1 MIEDTIRDIAEG
13 IAGTKHKIYGVVTGT
28 VIDLL
33 DPLTLGRVQL
43 QIDSIDSLDLS
54 PWARVATPMTGVLSG
69 TYFVPS
75 IGDEV
80 LVAFEHGDPKAPYVI
95 GSLWNAV
102 HPPPYPTPLIEERV
116 IRTPL
121 GNQIGFREVP
131 PAITITTPDM
141 TLQAIGAPP
150 GVTIASN
157 EMITLMCGASQIVMT
172 PAGINISAPAINIV
186 SEGAIVQTASTSS
199 VNVSGPAGIT
209 SGSAVSITG
218 PVVNIN

>member
-28 VIDLL
+28 VINVL
-33 DPLTLGRVQL
+33 DPLTLGRVQV
-43 QIDSIDSLDLS
+43 QIDAIDSADLS

-69 TYFVPS
+69 TYFIPS
-75 IGDEV
+75 VGDEV
-80 LVAFEHGDPKAPYVI
+80 LVAFEHGDPNAPYVI

-102 HPPPYPTPLIEERV
+102 HPPPYPTPLIQERA

-121 GNQIGFREVP
+121 GNQIGFREAP

-141 TLQAIGAPP
+141 TLSAVGMPP

-157 EMITLMCGASQIVMT
+157 VMITLLCGPTALIMT
-172 PAGINISAPAINIV
+172 PQGITINAPNVNIV
-186 SEGAIVQTASTSS
+186 SQGPITQTGASST
-199 VNVSGPAGIT
+199 VTVAGPASVT
-209 SGSAVSITG
+209 STSAVSIAA
-218 PVVNIN
+218 PVVKIN

>member
-13 IAGTKHKIYGVVTGT
+13 IAGTKHKIYGVLTGT

-33 DPLTLGRVQL
+33 DPLTLGRVQV
-43 QIDSIDSLDLS
+43 QIPSIDSLDLS

-80 LVAFEHGDPKAPYVI
+80 LLAFEHGDPNAPYVI
-95 GSLWNAV
+95 GSLWNAM
-102 HPPPYPTPLIEERV
+102 HPPPFPSPLIEERV

-121 GNQIGFREVP
+121 GNQIGFREAP
-131 PAITITTPDM
+131 PAITVTTPDM
-141 TLQAIGAPP
+141 TLAAVGMPP
-150 GVTIASN
+150 GITIASN

-186 SEGAIVQTASTSS
+186 AEGAIVQSGASSAVT
-199 VNVSGPAGIT
+199 VTGPATIT
-209 SGSAVSITG
+209 SGAAVSITG
-218 PVVNIN
+218 TLVQIN

>member
-28 VIDLL
+28 VINLF
-33 DPLTLGRVQL
+33 DPAALGRVQV
-43 QIDSIDSLDLS
+43 QIDAIDSLDLS
-54 PWARVATPMTGVLSG
+54 PWARIATPMTGVLSG

-75 IGDEV
+75 LGDEV
-80 LVAFEHGDPKAPYVI
+80 LVAFEHGDPNAPYII
-95 GSLWNAV
+95 GSLWNAM
-102 HPPPYPTPLIEERV
+102 HPPPFPSPLMQQRV
-116 IRTPL
+116 IRTPT

-141 TLQAIGAPP
+141 TLQAAAALP

-157 EMITLMCGASQIVMT
+157 ATITLQCGPSQIVMT
-172 PAGINISAPAINIV
+172 PLGINITAPAINVIA
-186 SEGAIVQTASTSS
+186 EGAIVASGSSSS
-199 VNVSGPAGIT
+199 VNVTGPATVT

-218 PVVNIN
+218 TVVKIN

>member
-1 MIEDTIRDIAEG
+1 MIEDTIRDIIEG
-13 IAGTKHKIYGVVTGT
+13 NAGTKQKMYGVVTGT

-33 DPLTLGRVQL
+33 DPLTLGRVQV
-43 QIDSIDSLDLS
+43 QIDSICSFEPS
-54 PWARVATPMTGVLSG
+54 PWARVATPMAGVLSG

-80 LVAFEHGDPKAPYVI
+80 LVAFEHGDPNAPYVI

-116 IRTPL
+116 IRTPV

-141 TLQAIGAPP
+141 TLQAVGAPP

-157 EMITLMCGASQIVMT
+157 EMITLMCGVSQIVMT

-186 SEGAIVQTASTSS
+186 TQNAVITPATLSFSAT
-199 VNVSGPAGIT
+199 GPATVT
-209 SGSAVSITG
+209 SGSAVSITA
-218 PVVNIN
+218 PVVKIN